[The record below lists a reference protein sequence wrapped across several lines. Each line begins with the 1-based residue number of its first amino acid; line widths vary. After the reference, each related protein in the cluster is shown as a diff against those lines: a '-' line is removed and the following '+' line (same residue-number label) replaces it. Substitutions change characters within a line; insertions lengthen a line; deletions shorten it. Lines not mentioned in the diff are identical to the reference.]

1 MKKLNTNGKA
11 LNSKW
16 KLGRRAVIL
25 VFMVNGFSFST
36 IVPHFPWLQRKLE
49 LGEALTGLALFFPA
63 IGAVSMML
71 LTSRLIQR
79 FGSRPLI
86 LLGSLLMQ
94 ISLPLILVMPSL
106 ISMIPLLLLV
116 GSATGMMD
124 VAMNAQAAVLEHEYD
139 RPIMSSFHA
148 YWSLGTLFGGASASL
163 MLGLG
168 YTPFEHVALFSL
180 ILILLVLACG
190 RWLLPP
196 DGNLSGA
203 DVPVVAIP
211 RGPVLALG
219 LLAMSAHIT
228 NAIPHR

>member
-1 MKKLNTNGKA
+1 MKKLNTNGKE

-71 LTSRLIQR
+71 LTGRLIQR

-106 ISMIPLLLLV
+106 TSMIPLLLLV
-116 GSATGMMD
+116 GAATGMMD
-124 VAMNAQAAVLEHEYD
+124 VAMNAQAAVLEHAYD
-139 RPIMSSFHA
+139 RPIMSSFHPI
-148 YWSLGTLFGGASASL
+148 GAWAPFSV
-163 MLGLG
+163 GLRR
-168 YTPFEHVALFSL
+168 S
-180 ILILLVLACG
+180 
-190 RWLLPP
+190 
-196 DGNLSGA
+196 
-203 DVPVVAIP
+203 
-211 RGPVLALG
+211 
-219 LLAMSAHIT
+219 
-228 NAIPHR
+228 